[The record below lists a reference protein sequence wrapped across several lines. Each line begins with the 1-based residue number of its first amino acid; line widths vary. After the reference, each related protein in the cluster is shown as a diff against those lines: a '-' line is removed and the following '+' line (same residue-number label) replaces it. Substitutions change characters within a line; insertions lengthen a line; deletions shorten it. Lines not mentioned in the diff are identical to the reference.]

1 MDYEEFLVG
10 LVIDLVAIS
19 VLTYALYFHRHQR
32 RDLTLGFMGINV
44 GLFAVSSFTAAT
56 SIGIGFGIGLFAL
69 LSVIR
74 LRSTTTSQE
83 EIGYYF
89 VALVI
94 GLVNGL
100 AVGGGL
106 WNVTITLNI
115 VLLLVMF
122 VADHPRMLRHAER
135 RVVIVKG
142 VPRSPEKLRARL
154 EDRLGYEVTR
164 VRVQEIDYASRRTH
178 LDVRFRTDRPVERRK
193 SNRGSRPQP
202 LPEGPPPSPGEP
214 TEIGGRPGIPPGEQ
228 GPLQEDSPRGGP
240 VDASPEEG
248 EP

>member
-100 AVGGGL
+100 AVGGGCG
-106 WNVTITLNI
+106 T
-115 VLLLVMF
+115 
-122 VADHPRMLRHAER
+122 
-135 RVVIVKG
+135 
-142 VPRSPEKLRARL
+142 
-154 EDRLGYEVTR
+154 
-164 VRVQEIDYASRRTH
+164 
-178 LDVRFRTDRPVERRK
+178 
-193 SNRGSRPQP
+193 
-202 LPEGPPPSPGEP
+202 
-214 TEIGGRPGIPPGEQ
+214 
-228 GPLQEDSPRGGP
+228 
-240 VDASPEEG
+240 
-248 EP
+248 